1 MKKPVKASYK
11 IKNWRKYNE
20 SLVNRGSITFW
31 FDEET
36 LAHWEHD
43 NAAVKVGRPF
53 TFSDRSIEVLLIL
66 RELFQLP
73 YRQTEGLGRSL
84 LQLMQVDV
92 PIPDFTSLAKRA
104 AKLNIDLSVTRRRG
118 AIDIVV
124 DSTGLKVFGDGE
136 WKVRKYG
143 AGKHRTWRK
152 LHLAINPQTQEI
164 VAETLTENSRIDA
177 SQVPDLLEQIETSV
191 ESFRGDGAYD
201 KWLVYNALAERDITP
216 IIPPQK
222 NAKIKRHG
230 NAVGPTLPRDAA
242 IRAIRKAGRS
252 EWKRQVNYHQR
263 SLAETAMHRMKTTF
277 GGELKNRDL
286 ANQRTEARLRCKI
299 LNHQIQLGSPDS
311 TWN

>member
-1 MKKPVKASYK
+1 MKDSVKASYK
-11 IKNWRKYNE
+11 IKNWRQYNE

-92 PIPDFTSLAKRA
+92 PVPDFTSLAKRA

-118 AIDIVV
+118 AIDIIV

-152 LHLAINPQTQEI
+152 LHLAIDPETQEI
-164 VAETLTENSRIDA
+164 VAETLTENSIADATEVPALLAQVKTRID
-177 SQVPDLLEQIETSV
+177 E
-191 ESFRGDGAYD
+191 FRGDGGYD
-201 KWLVYNALAERDITP
+201 KWLVYQALAAHDITP

-230 NAVGPTLPRDAA
+230 NAAGPTLPRDAA
-242 IRAIRKAGRS
+242 IRAIRNAGRN
-252 EWKRQVNYHQR
+252 EWKRQVGYHQR

-277 GGELKNRDL
+277 GGELKNRNL
-286 ANQRTEARLRCKI
+286 ENQRTEARLRCKI
-299 LNHQIQLGSPDS
+299 LNQQNQIGLPDS